1 MPATIVDQDND
12 VVGPYNRLSASQV
25 NSFQSCPR
33 LWFYEKNLHF
43 KFPQVPVLFVGRAV
57 EDAFCRMLRES
68 PGLISSNASHD
79 TISRIPL
86 DGNGQ
91 PDRNSDE
98 VWPSQRILPLP
109 DKLLPKSISD
119 IRDWAISRIDAHLPV
134 SLEEMRIEWNKDERK
149 AGDWSDVD
157 PNYCREMCINGI
169 DMHLKELESCMENI
183 DENTLKL
190 WRNGHREEWPSP
202 DGFGFSLEGTHPL
215 ANNSKITLL
224 EAWEISRPWFVDPDA
239 ANFSL
244 NAIHPDFWFQGEYD
258 LVYRWNGRIK
268 IVDLKASLGKGD
280 RSGDYV
286 KQLRMYAMLWWVT
299 HEKKE
304 LVSDL
309 EVWYLGAN
317 KVKIIDN
324 PTESELEE
332 MEKEL
337 NLLWKELKSVEI
349 SIENFPPS
357 PSPVRGFL
365 EGGVKTDPPSE
376 KRCDRCDWSKICPGG
391 SGNDEFPA
399 DKSFTVPGNI
409 TPIEV
414 TPINDL
420 DPRLTIVCDVFSV
433 FDSKNKR
440 PSITIS
446 QGKSMAKID
455 ILVDKHQDGQ
465 RPWPEQISKG
475 DRIMIENA
483 VVTVNWK
490 GELVLKIDP
499 LGMISKTQKEIVEHS
514 DLMEFRA
521 RWNVVG
527 KMIYKFDKKGVG
539 RNGKQWHRK
548 GIMIMDPSGSMK
560 ISGWANDWG
569 TQYDMSQMGDLVL
582 IANTGIDA
590 WATQVRGDI
599 SRNSKIQIISSTR

>member
-109 DKLLPKSISD
+109 DKLLPKSISE
-119 IRDWAISRIDAHLPV
+119 IRDWAISRIDAHLPI

-190 WRNGHREEWPSP
+190 WRNGNREEWPSP

-244 NAIHPDFWFQGEYD
+244 NAVHPDFWFQGEYD

-337 NLLWKELKSVEI
+337 NLLWKELKSVDI

-399 DKSFTVPGNI
+399 DKSFTLPGNI

-548 GIMIMDPSGSMK
+548 GIMVMDPSGSMK

>member
-337 NLLWKELKSVEI
+337 NLLWKELKSVDI

-420 DPRLTIVCDVFSV
+420 DPRLTIVSDVFSV

>member
-299 HEKKE
+299 HEKEE

-337 NLLWKELKSVEI
+337 KLLWKELKSVDI

>member
-86 DGNGQ
+86 DDNGQ

-109 DKLLPKSISD
+109 DKLLPKSISE
-119 IRDWAISRIDAHLPV
+119 IRDWAISRIDAHLPI

-190 WRNGHREEWPSP
+190 WRNGNREEWPSP

-258 LVYRWNGRIK
+258 LVYRWNGKIK

-337 NLLWKELKSVEI
+337 NLLWKELKSVDI

-399 DKSFTVPGNI
+399 DKSFTLPGNI

-569 TQYDMSQMGDLVL
+569 SQYDMSQMGDLVL

>member
-157 PNYCREMCINGI
+157 TNYCREMCINGI

-299 HEKKE
+299 HEKEE

-337 NLLWKELKSVEI
+337 KLLWKELKSVDI

-548 GIMIMDPSGSMK
+548 GIMVMDPSGSMK

>member
-86 DGNGQ
+86 DDNGQ

-109 DKLLPKSISD
+109 DKLLPKSISE

-134 SLEEMRIEWNKDERK
+134 SLEEMRVEWNKDERK

-190 WRNGHREEWPSP
+190 WRNGNREEWPSP

-258 LVYRWNGRIK
+258 LVYRWNGKIK

-337 NLLWKELKSVEI
+337 NLLWKELKSVDI

-399 DKSFTVPGNI
+399 DKSFTLPGNI

-569 TQYDMSQMGDLVL
+569 TQYEMSQMGDLVL

>member
-1 MPATIVDQDND
+1 MSSSSEI
-12 VVGPYNRLSASQV
+12 
-25 NSFQSCPR
+25 
-33 LWFYEKNLHF
+33 K
-43 KFPQVPVLFVGRAV
+43 
-57 EDAFCRMLRES
+57 
-68 PGLISSNASHD
+68 LI
-79 TISRIPL
+79 
-86 DGNGQ
+86 
-91 PDRNSDE
+91 
-98 VWPSQRILPLP
+98 
-109 DKLLPKSISD
+109 
-119 IRDWAISRIDAHLPV
+119 
-134 SLEEMRIEWNKDERK
+134 
-149 AGDWSDVD
+149 
-157 PNYCREMCINGI
+157 
-169 DMHLKELESCMENI
+169 
-183 DENTLKL
+183 
-190 WRNGHREEWPSP
+190 
-202 DGFGFSLEGTHPL
+202 
-215 ANNSKITLL
+215 

-244 NAIHPDFWFQGEYD
+244 NSIHPDFWFQGEYD
-258 LVYRWNGRIK
+258 LVYRWNGKIK

-299 HEKKE
+299 HGKE
-304 LVSDL
+304 EMVDGL

-317 KVKIIDN
+317 KIKIIEN
-324 PTESELEE
+324 PTEEELES

-337 NLLWKELKSVEI
+337 NSLWSELKSVDI

-365 EGGVKTDPPSE
+365 EGGVKTEPPNE
-376 KRCDRCDWSKICPGG
+376 KRCDRCDWNTICPGG
-391 SGNDEFPA
+391 SGNDEFP
-399 DKSFTVPGNI
+399 DNKSFNIPGNI

-414 TPINDL
+414 TRFEGLN
-420 DPRLTIVCDVFSV
+420 PRMTIACDVFSV
-433 FDSKNKR
+433 FDSKNNR
-440 PSITIS
+440 PSITIT

-455 ILVDKHQDGQ
+455 ILVDKHQDG
-465 RPWPEQISKG
+465 RMPWPEQISKG
-475 DRIMIENA
+475 DRILVENA

-499 LGMISKTQKEIVEHS
+499 LGFISKTDKEIIEHS

-527 KMIYKFDKKGVG
+527 KLIYKFDKRGIG

-548 GIMIMDPSGSMK
+548 GIMVMDPSGSMK

-569 TQYDMSQMGDLVL
+569 TQYDMSQVGDLVL

>member
-299 HEKKE
+299 HEKEE

-337 NLLWKELKSVEI
+337 KLLWKELKSVDI

-376 KRCDRCDWSKICPGG
+376 KRCDRCDWTKICPGG

-548 GIMIMDPSGSMK
+548 GIMVMDPSGSMK

>member
-299 HEKKE
+299 HEKEE

-332 MEKEL
+332 LEKEL
-337 NLLWKELKSVEI
+337 KLLWKELKSVDI

-499 LGMISKTQKEIVEHS
+499 LGMISKTKKEIVEHS

>member
-1 MPATIVDQDND
+1 MEN
-12 VVGPYNRLSASQV
+12 
-25 NSFQSCPR
+25 
-33 LWFYEKNLHF
+33 
-43 KFPQVPVLFVGRAV
+43 
-57 EDAFCRMLRES
+57 
-68 PGLISSNASHD
+68 
-79 TISRIPL
+79 L
-86 DGNGQ
+86 DG
-91 PDRNSDE
+91 
-98 VWPSQRILPLP
+98 
-109 DKLLPKSISD
+109 
-119 IRDWAISRIDAHLPV
+119 DA
-134 SLEEMRIEWNKDERK
+134 
-149 AGDWSDVD
+149 
-157 PNYCREMCINGI
+157 
-169 DMHLKELESCMENI
+169 LKF
-183 DENTLKL
+183 
-190 WRNGHREEWPSP
+190 WRSGHRDEWPAP
-202 DGFGFSLEGTHPL
+202 DGFGFSLDGKHPL
-215 ANNSKITLL
+215 ASSSEITLL

-244 NAIHPDFWFQGEYD
+244 NSIHPDFWFQGEYD
-258 LVYRWNGRIK
+258 LVYRWNGKIK

-299 HEKKE
+299 HGKKE
-304 LVSDL
+304 MVSDL

-317 KVKIIDN
+317 KIKVIETPIEN
-324 PTESELEE
+324 ELQK
-332 MEKEL
+332 MENEL
-337 NLLWKELKSVEI
+337 NLLWGKLKSGDI
-349 SIENFPPS
+349 SIEDFPPN
-357 PSPVRGFL
+357 PSPMRGFL
-365 EGGVKTDPPSE
+365 EGGVKTEPPNE
-376 KRCDRCDWSKICPGG
+376 KRCESCDWSKICPGG
-391 SGNDEFPA
+391 TGNDEFPS
-399 DKSFTVPGNI
+399 DKSFNIPGNL

-414 TPINDL
+414 TPIEDL

-433 FDSKNKR
+433 FDSKNNR

-455 ILVDKHQDGQ
+455 ILVDKHQDGF
-465 RPWPEQISKG
+465 RPWPEKISKG
-475 DRIMIENA
+475 DRIIVDNA

-499 LGMISKTQKEIVEHS
+499 LGMISKTEKEIFEHS

-527 KMIYKFDKKGVG
+527 KLIYKFDKKGIG

-569 TQYDMSQMGDLVL
+569 TQFDMSKMGDIVL

-599 SRNSKIQIISSTR
+599 SRNSKIQIISSA

>member
-1 MPATIVDQDND
+1 MPATIVDRDND
-12 VVGPYNRLSASQV
+12 SVGPYKRLSASQV
-25 NSFQSCPR
+25 NSFESCPR

-68 PGLISSNASHD
+68 PGLITSNAPND

-86 DGNGQ
+86 DENGQ
-91 PDRNSDE
+91 PDRDE
-98 VWPSQRILPLP
+98 QKVWPSQRILPLP
-109 DKLLPKSISD
+109 EKLLPKSVTEL
-119 IRDWAISRIDAHLPV
+119 REWAISRIDVHLPI
-134 SLEEMRIEWNKDERK
+134 SLEEMRIEWDKDERK

-157 PNYCREMCINGI
+157 PNYCRDMCINGI
-169 DMHLKELESCMENI
+169 DMHLREVESCMENLSG
-183 DENTLKL
+183 DALKF
-190 WRNGHREEWPSP
+190 WRSGHRDEWPAP
-202 DGFGFSLEGTHPL
+202 DGFGFSLDGKHPL
-215 ANNSKITLL
+215 ASSSEITLL

-244 NAIHPDFWFQGEYD
+244 NSIHPDFWFQGEYD
-258 LVYRWNGRIK
+258 LVYRWNGKIK

-299 HEKKE
+299 HGKKQM
-304 LVSDL
+304 VSDL

-317 KVKIIDN
+317 KIKVIETPIEN
-324 PTESELEE
+324 ELQK
-332 MEKEL
+332 MENEL
-337 NLLWKELKSVEI
+337 NLLWGKLKSGNI
-349 SIENFPPS
+349 SIEDFPPN
-357 PSPVRGFL
+357 PSPMRGFL
-365 EGGVKTDPPSE
+365 EGGVKTEPPNE
-376 KRCDRCDWSKICPGG
+376 KRCESCDWSKICPGG
-391 SGNDEFPA
+391 TGNDEFPS
-399 DKSFTVPGNI
+399 DKSFNIPGNL

-414 TPINDL
+414 TPIEDL

-433 FDSKNKR
+433 FDSKNNR

-455 ILVDKHQDGQ
+455 ILVDKHQDGF
-465 RPWPEQISKG
+465 RPWPEKISKG
-475 DRIMIENA
+475 DRIIVDNA

-499 LGMISKTQKEIVEHS
+499 LGIISKTEKEIFEHS

-527 KMIYKFDKKGVG
+527 KLIYKFDKKGIG

-569 TQYDMSQMGDLVL
+569 TQFDMSKMGDIVL

-599 SRNSKIQIISSTR
+599 SRNSKIQIISSA

>member
-1 MPATIVDQDND
+1 MPASIIDQDND

-86 DGNGQ
+86 DDNGQ
-91 PDRNSDE
+91 PDRNLDK

-109 DKLLPKSISD
+109 EELLPKSISEL
-119 IRDWAISRIDAHLPV
+119 REWAISRIDVHLPV
-134 SLEEMRIEWNKDERK
+134 SLEEMRIEWGKDERK

-169 DMHLKELESCMENI
+169 DMHLQELKSCIEKL
-183 DENTLKL
+183 DEKSLQI
-190 WRNGHREEWPSP
+190 WRNGHRDEWPAP
-202 DGFGFSLEGTHPL
+202 DGFGFTIEGTHPL
-215 ANNSKITLL
+215 ASTSKMTLL

-244 NAIHPDFWFQGEYD
+244 NSIHPDFWFQGEYD
-258 LVYRWNGRIK
+258 LVYRWNGKIK

-299 HEKKE
+299 HGKKE
-304 LVSDL
+304 LVADL

-324 PTESELEE
+324 PNELELKE
-332 MEKEL
+332 MEQEL
-337 NLLWKELKSVEI
+337 NLLWSKLKSGDI
-349 SIENFPPS
+349 SIEDFPPT

-365 EGGVKTDPPSE
+365 EGGVKTEPPNE
-376 KRCDRCDWSKICPGG
+376 KRCERCDWSKICPGG
-391 SGNDEFPA
+391 SGSDEFPEE
-399 DKSFTVPGNI
+399 KSFNIPGNI
-409 TPIEV
+409 TKIKV
-414 TPINDL
+414 THIDDL
-420 DPRLTIVCDVFSV
+420 DPRLNIVCDVFSV
-433 FDSKNKR
+433 FDSKNNR

-475 DRIMIENA
+475 DRILVENA

-499 LGMISKTQKEIVEHS
+499 LGMISKTNKEILEHS

-521 RWNVVG
+521 RWNVIG
-527 KMIYKFDKKGVG
+527 KLIYKFDKKGVG

-560 ISGWANDWG
+560 VSGWANDWG
-569 TQYDMSQMGDLVL
+569 IQYDMCEIGDLVL

>member
-299 HEKKE
+299 HEKEE

-337 NLLWKELKSVEI
+337 KLLWKELKSVDI

-376 KRCDRCDWSKICPGG
+376 KRCDRCEWSKICPGG

-465 RPWPEQISKG
+465 RPWHEQISKG

>member
-1 MPATIVDQDND
+1 MPATILDKEND

-68 PGLISSNASHD
+68 PGLISNNAPHD

-86 DGNGQ
+86 DQNGQ
-91 PDRNSDE
+91 PDRDLE
-98 VWPSQRILPLP
+98 KVWPSQRILPLP
-109 DKLLPKSISD
+109 EKLLPKSISE
-119 IRDWAISRIDAHLPV
+119 IREWAISRIDVHLPV
-134 SLEEMRIEWNKDERK
+134 SLEEMRIEWDKDERK

-169 DMHLKELESCMENI
+169 DMHLQELESCIEKIDQNI
-183 DENTLKL
+183 LQN
-190 WRNGHREEWPSP
+190 WRTGHREKWPAP
-202 DGFGFSLEGTHPL
+202 DGFGFSMEGIHPL
-215 ANNSKITLL
+215 ASNSEMTLI
-224 EAWEISRPWFVDPDA
+224 EAWEISRPWFVEPDA

-244 NAIHPDFWFQGEYD
+244 NSIHPDFWFQGEYD
-258 LVYRWNGRIK
+258 LVYRWSGKIK

-299 HEKKE
+299 HDKKE
-304 LVSDL
+304 MVSDL

-317 KVKIIDN
+317 KVKVIDN
-324 PTESELEE
+324 PVQSELEE

-337 NLLWKELKSVEI
+337 NLLWGELKSRII

-357 PSPVRGFL
+357 PSPMRGFL
-365 EGGVKTDPPSE
+365 QGGVEAAPPSE

-391 SGNDEFPA
+391 SGNDEFPV
-399 DKSFTVPGNI
+399 DKSFTIPGNI
-409 TPIEV
+409 TPIET
-414 TPINDL
+414 TPIEDL
-420 DPRLTIVCDVFSV
+420 DPRLTIICDVFSV

-455 ILVDKHQDGQ
+455 ILVDNHQDGR

-475 DRIMIENA
+475 DRLMIENA

-499 LGMISKTQKEIVEHS
+499 LGMISKTKKEINEHS
-514 DLMEFRA
+514 NLMEFRA
-521 RWNVVG
+521 RWNVIG
-527 KMIYKFDKKGVG
+527 KLIYKFDKKGIG

-548 GIMIMDPSGSMK
+548 GIMIMDSSGSMK

-599 SRNSKIQIISSTR
+599 SRNSKIQIISSA

>member
-68 PGLISSNASHD
+68 PGLISSNASHY

-157 PNYCREMCINGI
+157 TNYCREMCINGI

-299 HEKKE
+299 HEKEE

-332 MEKEL
+332 LEKEL
-337 NLLWKELKSVEI
+337 KLLWKELKSVDI

-548 GIMIMDPSGSMK
+548 GIMVMDPSGSMK

>member
-1 MPATIVDQDND
+1 MPASIIDQDND

-86 DGNGQ
+86 DDNGQ
-91 PDRNSDE
+91 PDRNLDK

-109 DKLLPKSISD
+109 EELLPKSISEL
-119 IRDWAISRIDAHLPV
+119 REWAISRIDVHLPV
-134 SLEEMRIEWNKDERK
+134 SLEEMRIEWGKDERK

-169 DMHLKELESCMENI
+169 DMHLQELKSCIEKL
-183 DENTLKL
+183 DEKSLQI
-190 WRNGHREEWPSP
+190 WRNGHRDEWPAP
-202 DGFGFSLEGTHPL
+202 DGFGFTIDGTHPL
-215 ANNSKITLL
+215 ASTSKMTLL

-244 NAIHPDFWFQGEYD
+244 NSIHPDFWFQGEYD
-258 LVYRWNGRIK
+258 LVYRWNGKIK

-299 HEKKE
+299 HGKKE
-304 LVSDL
+304 LVADL

-324 PTESELEE
+324 PNELELKE
-332 MEKEL
+332 MEQEL
-337 NLLWKELKSVEI
+337 NLLWSKLKSGDI
-349 SIENFPPS
+349 SIEDFPPT

-365 EGGVKTDPPSE
+365 EGGVKTEPPNE
-376 KRCDRCDWSKICPGG
+376 KRCERCDWSKICPGG
-391 SGNDEFPA
+391 SGSDEFPEE
-399 DKSFTVPGNI
+399 KSFNIPGNI
-409 TPIEV
+409 TKIKV
-414 TPINDL
+414 THIDDL
-420 DPRLTIVCDVFSV
+420 DPRLNIVCDVFSV
-433 FDSKNKR
+433 FDSKNNR

-475 DRIMIENA
+475 DRILVENA

-499 LGMISKTQKEIVEHS
+499 LGMISKTNKEILEHS

-521 RWNVVG
+521 RWNVIG
-527 KMIYKFDKKGVG
+527 KLIYKFDKKGVG

-560 ISGWANDWG
+560 VSGWANDWG
-569 TQYDMSQMGDLVL
+569 IQYDMCEIGDLVL

>member
-280 RSGDYV
+280 RSGDYI

-299 HEKKE
+299 HEKEE

-337 NLLWKELKSVEI
+337 KLLWKELKSVDI

-548 GIMIMDPSGSMK
+548 GIMVMDPSGSMK

>member
-299 HEKKE
+299 HEKEE

-332 MEKEL
+332 LEKEL
-337 NLLWKELKSVEI
+337 KLLWKELKSVDI

-548 GIMIMDPSGSMK
+548 GIMVMDPSGSMK

>member
-183 DENTLKL
+183 DENTLKF

-299 HEKKE
+299 HEKEE

-324 PTESELEE
+324 PTESELEA

-337 NLLWKELKSVEI
+337 KLLWKELKSVDI

-548 GIMIMDPSGSMK
+548 GIMVMDPSGSMK

>member
-86 DGNGQ
+86 DDNGQ

-109 DKLLPKSISD
+109 DKLLPKSISE

-134 SLEEMRIEWNKDERK
+134 SLEEMRVEWNKDERK

-183 DENTLKL
+183 DENTLKF

-258 LVYRWNGRIK
+258 LVYRWNGKIK

-337 NLLWKELKSVEI
+337 NLLWKELKSVDI

-399 DKSFTVPGNI
+399 HKSFTVPGNI

-569 TQYDMSQMGDLVL
+569 SQYDMSQMGDLVL

>member
-202 DGFGFSLEGTHPL
+202 DGFGFSLEGKHPL

-337 NLLWKELKSVEI
+337 NLLWKELKSVDI

>member
-337 NLLWKELKSVEI
+337 NLLWKELKSVDI

>member
-299 HEKKE
+299 HEKEE

-337 NLLWKELKSVEI
+337 KLLWKELKSVDI

-548 GIMIMDPSGSMK
+548 GIMVMDPSGSMK

>member
-86 DGNGQ
+86 DDNGQ

-98 VWPSQRILPLP
+98 LWPSQRILPLP
-109 DKLLPKSISD
+109 DKLLPKSISE

-134 SLEEMRIEWNKDERK
+134 SLEEMRVEWNKDERK

-183 DENTLKL
+183 DENTLKF

-215 ANNSKITLL
+215 ANNSEITLL

-258 LVYRWNGRIK
+258 LVYRWNGKIK

-337 NLLWKELKSVEI
+337 NLLWKELKSVDI

-399 DKSFTVPGNI
+399 DKSFTLPGNI

-569 TQYDMSQMGDLVL
+569 TQYEMSQMGDLVL

>member
-215 ANNSKITLL
+215 ANNSEITLL

-548 GIMIMDPSGSMK
+548 GIMVMDPSGSMK

>member
-183 DENTLKL
+183 DENTLKF

-299 HEKKE
+299 HEKEE

-337 NLLWKELKSVEI
+337 KLLWKELKSVDI

-465 RPWPEQISKG
+465 RPWHEQISKG

-548 GIMIMDPSGSMK
+548 GIMVMDPSGSMK

>member
-337 NLLWKELKSVEI
+337 NLLWKELKSVDI

-499 LGMISKTQKEIVEHS
+499 LGMISKTQKEIVEYS

>member
-299 HEKKE
+299 HEKEE

-337 NLLWKELKSVEI
+337 KLLWKELKSVDI

-499 LGMISKTQKEIVEHS
+499 LGMISKTKKEIVEHS

>member
-299 HEKKE
+299 HEKEE

-337 NLLWKELKSVEI
+337 KLLWKELKSVDI

-499 LGMISKTQKEIVEHS
+499 LGMISKTKKEIVEHS

-548 GIMIMDPSGSMK
+548 GIMVMDPSGSMK

>member
-337 NLLWKELKSVEI
+337 NLLWKELKSVDI

-391 SGNDEFPA
+391 SGNDEFPV

>member
-299 HEKKE
+299 HEKEE

-332 MEKEL
+332 LEKEL
-337 NLLWKELKSVEI
+337 KLLWKELKSVDI

-433 FDSKNKR
+433 FDSNNKR

-499 LGMISKTQKEIVEHS
+499 LGMISKTKKEIVEHS

-548 GIMIMDPSGSMK
+548 GIMVMDPSGSMK

>member
-337 NLLWKELKSVEI
+337 NLLWKELKSVDI

-527 KMIYKFDKKGVG
+527 KMVYKFDKKGVG